1 MSTNSNSGARTIRL
15 TPPEIRDRKGGEPI
29 VCLTAYTHQVAKL
42 LDDNMDLLLV
52 GDSLAMVLYGL
63 DTTLGVTL
71 DMMIQHG
78 NAVMRGSKTSCVIV
92 DLPFGTYQESKEA
105 AFRNAARVMCE
116 TRCQGVKLE
125 GGVEMAETIRFLV
138 DRGIP
143 VLGHVGLTPQ
153 AVNQF
158 GGFRAQG
165 RSDESAKKILD
176 DAQAV
181 SDAGAFAVVI
191 EGTMEPL
198 AREITGRIPIPTIG
212 IGASP
217 QCDGQILVTEDVI
230 GLFTDFKPKF
240 VKKYGEMGNLIA
252 EAGEAYAQE
261 VRARTFPGPEHCFGY
276 DGGKAAGGAPEP
288 EKSTA

>member
-1 MSTNSNSGARTIRL
+1 MSTNAPAGNRPTRI
-15 TPPEIRDRKGGEPI
+15 TPPEIRDRKGGDPV

-42 LDDNMDLLLV
+42 LDPHMDLLLV

-71 DMMIQHG
+71 DMMIAHG
-78 NAVMRGSKTSCVIV
+78 NAVMRGSEKSCVVV
-92 DLPFGTYQESKEA
+92 DLPFGTYQESPEA
-105 AFRNAARVMCE
+105 AFRSAARVMCE
-116 TRCQGVKLE
+116 TRCQAIKLE
-125 GGVEMAETIRFLV
+125 GGVEMAETVRFLV

-143 VLGHVGLTPQ
+143 VLAHVGLTPQ

-176 DAQAV
+176 DADAV
-181 SDAGAFAVVI
+181 AEAGAFAVVI

-198 AREITGRIPIPTIG
+198 AREITKRVPIPTIG

-217 QCDGQILVTEDVI
+217 MCDGQILVTEDVI
-230 GLFTDFKPKF
+230 GLFTEFKPKF
-240 VKKYGEMGNLIA
+240 VKRYGDMGSLIA
-252 EAGEAYAQE
+252 EVGEAYARE
-261 VRARTFPGPEHCFGY
+261 VKARTFPGPEHCFGY
-276 DGGKAAGGAPEP
+276 EGGA
-288 EKSTA
+288 EKKKSA